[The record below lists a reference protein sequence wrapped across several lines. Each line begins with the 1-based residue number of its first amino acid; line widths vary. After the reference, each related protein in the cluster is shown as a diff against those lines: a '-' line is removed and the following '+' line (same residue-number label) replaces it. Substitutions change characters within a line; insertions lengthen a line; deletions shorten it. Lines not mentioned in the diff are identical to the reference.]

1 MGVAKRFG
9 KVDDHVGRRVR
20 ERRKEIGMSQGK
32 LGSALGISFQQV
44 QKYEVGT
51 NRVAAG
57 RLWNIAVALDVEVA
71 YFFPGSPVEPQP
83 TPMPAGALQQ
93 RAALVRDFPRISSS
107 GTRAAILS
115 LVREAARAEARRPKK

>member
-1 MGVAKRFG
+1 MAGRRG
-9 KVDDHVGRRVR
+9 SDVDHHVGRRIR
-20 ERRKEIGMSQGK
+20 QRRNALVMSQNK
-32 LGSALGISFQQV
+32 LGNLLGISFQQI

-51 NRVAAG
+51 NRIAAG

>member
-1 MGVAKRFG
+1 MAG
-9 KVDDHVGRRVR
+9 KPASDVDHHVGRRIRQLRNALV
-20 ERRKEIGMSQGK
+20 MSQDK
-32 LGSALGISFQQV
+32 LGNALGVSFQQV
-44 QKYEVGT
+44 QKYEAGT

-107 GTRAAILS
+107 GTCAAILS

>member
-1 MGVAKRFG
+1 MAG
-9 KVDDHVGRRVR
+9 KPASDVDHYVGRRVR
-20 ERRKEIGMSQGK
+20 ERRNALGMSQEK
-32 LGSALGISFQQV
+32 LGNALGISFQQLH
-44 QKYEVGT
+44 KYETGID
-51 NRVAAG
+51 RVAAD

-107 GTRAAILS
+107 GTRAAILR

>member
-1 MGVAKRFG
+1 MVAKRSSD
-9 KVDDHVGRRVR
+9 VDGHVGRRIR
-20 ERRKEIGMSQGK
+20 QRRNALVMSQDK
-32 LGSALGISFQQV
+32 LGNALGISFQQI